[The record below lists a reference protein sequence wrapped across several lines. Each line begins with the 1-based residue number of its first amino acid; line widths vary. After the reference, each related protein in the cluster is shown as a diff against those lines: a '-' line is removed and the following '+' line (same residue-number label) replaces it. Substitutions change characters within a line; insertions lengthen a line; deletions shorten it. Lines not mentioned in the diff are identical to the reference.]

1 VKAVVSYEPVGW
13 VFPEGEVPAPIPTQG
28 GPITGSPISP
38 TDFEKLTRVP
48 IQLVYGDNIPATP
61 NQYPGLDIWRG
72 RLAMAR
78 LFVEAVNQHGG
89 NADLLSLPE
98 VGVLGNTHFPMSDL
112 NNLTVADLLSRYLH
126 ERGLDRRGGTA
137 AA

>member
-1 VKAVVSYEPVGW
+1 M
-13 VFPEGEVPAPIPTQG
+13 
-28 GPITGSPISP
+28 
-38 TDFEKLTRVP
+38 
-48 IQLVYGDNIPATP
+48 YGDNILATP

-89 NADLLSLPE
+89 NAELLSLPE
-98 VGVLGNTHFPMSDL
+98 LGVHGNTHFAMSDV

-126 ERGLDRRGGTA
+126 EHGLDRRGGTA